1 MTNNTIKNNIL
12 DLRDA
17 KAIIDSNMYEELDTI
32 DEQLDNKEITQ
43 DQYDILEND
52 IYIRYS
58 NIDNINSELLSL
70 EKLYI
75 NNCIAEL
82 KAKEQYS
89 NELKELFKQAQTNV
103 TIHDKILN
111 KLL

>member
-17 KAIIDSNMYEELDTI
+17 KAIIDSNMYEELDSI

-43 DQYDILEND
+43 DQYDVLEND
-52 IYIRYS
+52 IYTRYS

-75 NNCIAEL
+75 NNCINEL
-82 KAKEQYS
+82 KAKGQYS